1 VHRRARHE
9 APSDAPAPRRPRHGC
24 DQCEA
29 TFTKKS
35 SLLRHHE
42 HAHGN
47 TAGDS
52 TGADHEAPVRDTSP
66 RDARVHSS
74 TARMTTVTDSASRPR
89 RRSTDNRAAR
99 TDRGVRSHTP
109 ADCGKLGHTRV
120 GRGVLDHTRADGSKP
135 GRTSASSDEP
145 AARQYHCP
153 HCELTFPRLATLSRH
168 VRSHFGISE
177 DDDQ

>member
-9 APSDAPAPRRPRHGC
+9 APSDARAPRRPRHGC
-24 DQCEA
+24 DQCAA

-35 SLLRHHE
+35 SLQRHHE

-52 TGADHEAPVRDTSP
+52 TGADHEAPV
-66 RDARVHSS
+66 HSS
-74 TARMTTVTDSASRPR
+74 TARMTTVTDSAARPR
-89 RRSTDNRAAR
+89 RRSTDKRAAR

-120 GRGVLDHTRADGSKP
+120 DRGVLDHTRADGSKP